1 MALAYV
7 SNLLELRGSK
17 RLHTVS
23 SLNIEIKPN
32 TSKNKYWQCEKTLN
46 NDNNNNKNC
55 NNN

>member
-1 MALAYV
+1 MLYV
-7 SNLLELRGSK
+7 SDLLELRGSK

-55 NNN
+55 NSN